1 MENQLI
7 NIFLLGTAFMI
18 LFSAFQTTSLLSV
31 FYYFVFYL
39 RIVYSS
45 FLLLLAKCIGR
56 SEE

>member
-31 FYYFVFYL
+31 FYYFVFYV
-39 RIVYSS
+39 RIVYSL